1 MGIKNILNRIHNKY
15 IDFWNICYSIYIRH
29 MFHNCASNVRFE
41 NLGKIVGSQ
50 YITIGANSSIQK
62 GTYLTAWKYFQ
73 KQEFS
78 PNIIIGSDVHIG
90 AFNNITCVERIDIGD
105 GVVTGKWVTISD
117 NNHGTTDIDSL
128 HMPVGHRPLSVKGP
142 VIIGRNVWVGE
153 KATILSGVKIGDGA
167 IIAANSVVTRDVPKF
182 SVVGGIPAKIIKQ
195 INYE

>member
-1 MGIKNILNRIHNKY
+1 MGIIRIIDRLFRRKRRCYY
-15 IDFWNICYSIYIRH
+15 IFYTFYKRRLFKKCS
-29 MFHNCASNVRFE
+29 SNVLFE
-41 NLGKIVGSQ
+41 NFGKLVGPQ
-50 YITIGANSSIQK
+50 YITIGSESTIEK
-62 GTYLTAWKYFQ
+62 GTYLTAWDFYKNQF
-73 KQEFS
+73 FS
-78 PNIIIGSDVHIG
+78 PVLSIGNDVHIG

-167 IIAANSVVTRDVPKF
+167 IIAANSVVCKNVPPYTI
-182 SVVGGIPAKIIKQ
+182 VGGSPAKIIKQ
-195 INYE
+195 QVK